1 MTGSGAGLLLHT
13 ETGTGLLM
21 QTGIGAGLLLQ
32 LGLGALAVVTALLAA
47 PSLRSRAGGILCTLI
62 AVTGFVT
69 GLAAMLGST
78 GGLLIPLALPMD
90 PLLLAPDRLGGLFML
105 IVSGVGILVSLYSMS
120 STSGPDASR
129 TAWVAMPVFLV
140 GMQLVPAATDSVS
153 FLLAWEVMTL
163 GSAVLLLA
171 DHASRASVASA
182 GIWYSA
188 MSQLSFFFILAGFA
202 VLAAASGGTSFTSL
216 QAIEPGGWATNVAFV
231 LFLLGF
237 GGKAELVPLHVWV
250 PRVLPEAPSH
260 VSAAMSGAMV
270 KIGVYGGLLVCV
282 RLLPDGPAWWGIAI
296 MLVGGASALYGILQ
310 ASVSSDLKVLLAYS
324 TTENMGLVFLGLGAS
339 MLLRGYD
346 AQAAAD
352 AALVAA
358 LLLAVSHAAFKS
370 TLFLGAGAI
379 IHATGER
386 NLDRLGGLG
395 ARMPVTAAAFGIA
408 SLGAAAIPITSGFVA
423 EWMLLQSLIHGG
435 RQGGAVVS
443 VAASVAMPLAV
454 AVIALTAG
462 LALLTFVKAYGIAF
476 LARPRSTAAAD
487 AREVPALMR
496 ISLALGALAVLALGL
511 LPGPIAALVA
521 TTVSSD
527 PTAAVRSVGLGGVSL
542 PGIGAVLDP
551 IMLVVLS
558 ALVAIPVIVAI
569 IVSARR
575 HPHRIVDLPW
585 GGGGSRARPRMQYT
599 ATSYAEPLVR
609 VFDDV
614 LKPSRDVQVTHVAES
629 RYLVE
634 RVRVEQSVSDVIET
648 RLYRPVL
655 NLFQRYGVVVRHVAN
670 GSIHRYL
677 SYSFVALLIVLIVVS
692 L

>member
-1 MTGSGAGLLLHT
+1 MS
-13 ETGTGLLM
+13 
-21 QTGIGAGLLLQ
+21 GIGAGLLLQ
-32 LGLGALAVVTALLAA
+32 LGLGALAVLTALTAA
-47 PSLRSRAGGILCTLI
+47 PSLRSRAVGILCTLI
-62 AVTGFVT
+62 AVIGFLT
-69 GLAAMLGST
+69 GLGAMLGAT
-78 GGLLIPLALPMD
+78 GGLRISIALPID

-105 IVSGVGILVSLYSMS
+105 IVSSVGILVSLYSMS
-120 STSGPDASR
+120 STHGPDASR

-153 FLLAWEVMTL
+153 FLLALEIMTL
-163 GSAVLLLA
+163 GSTVLLLA
-171 DHASRASVASA
+171 DHASRATVASA

-202 VLAAASGGTSFTSL
+202 VLAAASGGTSFTNL
-216 QAIEPGGWATNVAFV
+216 QEIEPVPANVAFV
-231 LFLLGF
+231 LLLLGF

-270 KIGVYGGLLVCV
+270 KIGVYGGLLVSV

-296 MLVGGASALYGILQ
+296 MVVGGASALYGILQ

-324 TTENMGLVFLGLGAS
+324 TTENMGLVFLALGAS

-435 RQGGAVVS
+435 RLDGAVVS

-476 LARPRSTAAAD
+476 LARPRSTEAAEAH
-487 AREVPALMR
+487 EVPPLMQL
-496 ISLALGALAVLALGL
+496 SLVLGALFVLALGL

-521 TTVSSD
+521 QTVSSN
-527 PTAAVRSVGLGGVSL
+527 PSAAVQSVGLGGVSL

-551 IMLVVLS
+551 LMLVVLS
-558 ALVAIPVIVAI
+558 VLVAIPVIVSI
-569 IVSARR
+569 IVSALRY
-575 HPHRIVDLPW
+575 PHRTVELPW

-634 RVRVEQSVSDVIET
+634 RVRVEQRVSDVFET

-655 NLFQRYGVVVRHVAN
+655 NLFQRYGIVVRHIAN

>member
-1 MTGSGAGLLLHT
+1 MTGMEAGLLLQT
-13 ETGTGLLM
+13 EIEARLIPQTGLE
-21 QTGIGAGLLLQ
+21 AGLLLQ
-32 LGLGALAVVTALLAA
+32 LGLGALAVLTALTAA
-47 PSLRSRAGGILCTLI
+47 PFLRSRAVGILCTLI
-62 AVTGFVT
+62 AVTGFLT
-69 GLAAMLGST
+69 GLAAMLGGT
-78 GGLLIPLALPMD
+78 GGLRISIALPMD

-120 STSGPDASR
+120 STHGPDASR

-153 FLLAWEVMTL
+153 FLLALEIMTL
-163 GSAVLLLA
+163 GSTVLLLA
-171 DHASRASVASA
+171 DHASRATVASA

-202 VLAAASGGTSFTSL
+202 VLAAASGGTSFSNP
-216 QAIEPGGWATNVAFV
+216 QAIEPGPANVAFV

-346 AQAAAD
+346 ATAAAD

-476 LARPRSTAAAD
+476 LARPRSAPAAD
-487 AREVPALMR
+487 AREVPPLMQL
-496 ISLALGALAVLALGL
+496 SLALGALSVLALGL

-521 TTVSSD
+521 NTVSSN
-527 PTAAVRSVGLGGVSL
+527 PTAAVQSVGLGGVSL

-558 ALVAIPVIVAI
+558 ALVAIPVVVSIV
-569 IVSARR
+569 VSARR
-575 HPHRIVDLPW
+575 HPHRTVDLPW

-634 RVRVEQSVSDVIET
+634 KVRVEQHVSDVIET

-655 NLFQRYGVVVRHVAN
+655 NLFQRYGIVVRHVAN

>member
-1 MTGSGAGLLLHT
+1 
-13 ETGTGLLM
+13 
-21 QTGIGAGLLLQ
+21 
-32 LGLGALAVVTALLAA
+32 
-47 PSLRSRAGGILCTLI
+47 
-62 AVTGFVT
+62 
-69 GLAAMLGST
+69 
-78 GGLLIPLALPMD
+78 
-90 PLLLAPDRLGGLFML
+90 
-105 IVSGVGILVSLYSMS
+105 
-120 STSGPDASR
+120 
-129 TAWVAMPVFLV
+129 
-140 GMQLVPAATDSVS
+140 
-153 FLLAWEVMTL
+153 
-163 GSAVLLLA
+163 
-171 DHASRASVASA
+171 
-182 GIWYSA
+182 
-188 MSQLSFFFILAGFA
+188 
-202 VLAAASGGTSFTSL
+202 
-216 QAIEPGGWATNVAFV
+216 
-231 LFLLGF
+231 
-237 GGKAELVPLHVWV
+237 
-250 PRVLPEAPSH
+250 
-260 VSAAMSGAMV
+260 
-270 KIGVYGGLLVCV
+270 
-282 RLLPDGPAWWGIAI
+282 
-296 MLVGGASALYGILQ
+296 
-310 ASVSSDLKVLLAYS
+310 
-324 TTENMGLVFLGLGAS
+324 MGLVFLALGAS

-346 AQAAAD
+346 ATAAAD

-358 LLLAVSHAAFKS
+358 LLLALSHAAFKS

-379 IHATGER
+379 IHSTGER

-435 RQGGAVVS
+435 RLDGAVVS

-476 LARPRSTAAAD
+476 LARPRSTAAAE
-487 AREVPALMR
+487 AREVPPLMQLA
-496 ISLALGALAVLALGL
+496 LALGALSVLALGL

-521 TTVSSD
+521 HTVTAN
-527 PTAAVRSVGLGGVSL
+527 PTAAVRSVGLNGVSL

-558 ALVAIPVIVAI
+558 ALVGIPVFVSI

-575 HPHRIVDLPW
+575 HPHRTVDLPW

-614 LKPSRDVQVTHVAES
+614 LKPSRDVHVTHVAES

-634 RVRVEQSVSDVIET
+634 HVRVEQRVSDVFET

-655 NLFQRYGVVVRHVAN
+655 NLFQRYGIVVRHIAN

-677 SYSFVALLIVLIVVS
+677 SYSFAALVIVLILVS

>member
-1 MTGSGAGLLLHT
+1 MEAGLLLQT
-13 ETGTGLLM
+13 EIEARLIPQTGLE
-21 QTGIGAGLLLQ
+21 AGLLLQ
-32 LGLGALAVVTALLAA
+32 LGFGALAVLTALTAA
-47 PSLRSRAGGILCTLI
+47 PFLRSRAVGILCTLI
-62 AVTGFVT
+62 AVTGFLT
-69 GLAAMLGST
+69 GLAAMLGGT
-78 GGLLIPLALPMD
+78 GGLRISIALPMD

-120 STSGPDASR
+120 STHGPDASR

-153 FLLAWEVMTL
+153 FLLALEIMTL
-163 GSAVLLLA
+163 GSTVLLLA
-171 DHASRASVASA
+171 DHASRATVASA

-202 VLAAASGGTSFTSL
+202 VLAAASGGTSFSNP
-216 QAIEPGGWATNVAFV
+216 QAIEPGPANVAFV

-270 KIGVYGGLLVCV
+270 KIGVYGGLLVCI

-296 MLVGGASALYGILQ
+296 MVVGGASALYGILQ

-339 MLLRGYD
+339 LLLRGYD
-346 AQAAAD
+346 ATAAAD

-395 ARMPVTAAAFGIA
+395 ARMPVTAAAFGVA

-435 RQGGAVVS
+435 RLNGAVVS
-443 VAASVAMPLAV
+443 VTASVAMPLAV

-476 LARPRSTAAAD
+476 LARPRSAEAAK
-487 AREVPALMR
+487 AREVPPLMQL
-496 ISLALGALAVLALGL
+496 SLALGALFVLALGL

-521 TTVSSD
+521 HTVSSN
-527 PTAAVRSVGLGGVSL
+527 PSAAVQSIGLGGVSL

-558 ALVAIPVIVAI
+558 ALVAIPVIVSI

-575 HPHRIVDLPW
+575 HPHRTVDLPW

-634 RVRVEQSVSDVIET
+634 RVRVEQRVSDVFET

-655 NLFQRYGVVVRHVAN
+655 NLFQRYGIVVRHVAN

>member
-1 MTGSGAGLLLHT
+1 MEAGLLLQT
-13 ETGTGLLM
+13 EIEAGLIPQTGLE
-21 QTGIGAGLLLQ
+21 AGLLLQ
-32 LGLGALAVVTALLAA
+32 LGLGALAVLTALTAA
-47 PSLRSRAGGILCTLI
+47 PFLRSRAVGILCTLI
-62 AVTGFVT
+62 AVTGFLT
-69 GLAAMLGST
+69 GLVAMLGGT
-78 GGLLIPLALPMD
+78 GGLRISIALPMD

-120 STSGPDASR
+120 STHGPDASR

-153 FLLAWEVMTL
+153 FLLALEIMTL
-163 GSAVLLLA
+163 GSTVLLLA
-171 DHASRASVASA
+171 DHASRATVASA

-202 VLAAASGGTSFTSL
+202 VLAAASGGTSFSTP
-216 QAIEPGGWATNVAFV
+216 QAIEPGPANVAFV

-296 MLVGGASALYGILQ
+296 MVVGGASALYGILQ

-339 MLLRGYD
+339 LLLRGYD
-346 AQAAAD
+346 ATAAAD

-395 ARMPVTAAAFGIA
+395 ARMPVTAAAFGVA

-435 RQGGAVVS
+435 RLDGAVVS
-443 VAASVAMPLAV
+443 VTASVAMPLAV

-476 LARPRSTAAAD
+476 LARPRSAEAAK
-487 AREVPALMR
+487 AREVPPLMQL
-496 ISLALGALAVLALGL
+496 SLALGALFVLALGL
-511 LPGPIAALVA
+511 LPGPIAALVGH
-521 TTVSSD
+521 TVSSN
-527 PTAAVRSVGLGGVSL
+527 PSAAVQSIGLGGVSL

-558 ALVAIPVIVAI
+558 ALVAIPVIVSI
-569 IVSARR
+569 IVSARG
-575 HPHRIVDLPW
+575 HPHRTVDLPW

-634 RVRVEQSVSDVIET
+634 RVRVEQRVSDVFET

-655 NLFQRYGVVVRHVAN
+655 NLFQRYGIVVRHVAN

>member
-1 MTGSGAGLLLHT
+1 MTVLGAGL
-13 ETGTGLLM
+13 
-21 QTGIGAGLLLQ
+21 ILQ
-32 LGLGALAVVTALLAA
+32 LVLAAVAVVTALTAA
-47 PSLRSRAGGILCTLI
+47 PALRATATGILGTMLALAGLLTGAVAMSGATGGIR
-62 AVTGFVT
+62 
-69 GLAAMLGST
+69 
-78 GGLLIPLALPMD
+78 IPVALPMD
-90 PLLLAPDRLGGLFML
+90 PLILAPDRLGGLFMV
-105 IVSGVGILVSLYSMS
+105 IVSFVGVLVTIFGINSA
-120 STSGPDASR
+120 TGPATSR
-129 TAWVAMPVFLV
+129 TAWAALPVFLV

-153 FLLAWEVMTL
+153 FLLAWEIMTL
-163 GSAVLLLA
+163 GSTVLLMA
-171 DHASRASVASA
+171 DHAHRVSVASA

-188 MSQLSFFFILAGFA
+188 MSQLSFFLVLAGFA
-202 VLAAASGGTSFTSL
+202 VLAAATGGTSFSTL
-216 QAIEPGGWATNVAFV
+216 ATIEPGSWAANLAFV

-270 KIGVYGGLLVCV
+270 KIGVYGALLVCV
-282 RLLPDGPAWWGIAI
+282 RLLPDAPPWWGILI
-296 MLVGGASALYGILQ
+296 MFLGGASALYGILQ

-339 MLLRGYD
+339 MLLRSYD
-346 AQAAAD
+346 APAAAD
-352 AALVAA
+352 AALIAA
-358 LLLAVSHAAFKS
+358 LLLAVSHAVFKA

-386 NLDRLGGLG
+386 NLDNLGGLG
-395 ARMPVTAAAFGIA
+395 ARMPWTAFSFGVA
-408 SLGAAAIPITSGFVA
+408 SLGAASIPITSGFVA

-435 RQGGAVVS
+435 RRNGEVVS

-476 LARPRSTAAAD
+476 LARPRSSAAAG
-487 AREVPALMR
+487 AREVPPLMR
-496 ISLALGALAVLALGL
+496 VSLALGALGVLTLGL
-511 LPGPIAALVA
+511 VPGPV
-521 TTVSSD
+521 
-527 PTAAVRSVGLGGVSL
+527 AAVVAAMVGRQAAGAAVPVGLGGVAL

-551 IMLVVLS
+551 ILLVVLS
-558 ALVAIPVIVAI
+558 VLVAVPILIAI
-569 IVSARR
+569 GLSARR
-575 HPHRIVDLPW
+575 HPARISELPW

-614 LKPSRDVQVTHVAES
+614 LKPSRDVQVTHVGES

-634 RVRVEQSVSDVIET
+634 RVTVEQRVSDVIET

-655 NLFQRYGVVVRHVAN
+655 NLLQRYGILARHTAN

-677 SYSFVALLIVLIVVS
+677 TYSFIAFLIVLIAVS

>member
-1 MTGSGAGLLLHT
+1 MTGMEAGLLLQT
-13 ETGTGLLM
+13 EIEARLIPQTGLE
-21 QTGIGAGLLLQ
+21 AGLLLQ
-32 LGLGALAVVTALLAA
+32 LGFGALAVLTALTAA
-47 PSLRSRAGGILCTLI
+47 PFLRSRAVGILCTLI
-62 AVTGFVT
+62 AVTGFLT
-69 GLAAMLGST
+69 GLAAMLGGT
-78 GGLLIPLALPMD
+78 GGLRISIALPMD

-120 STSGPDASR
+120 STHGPDASR

-153 FLLAWEVMTL
+153 FLLALEIMTL
-163 GSAVLLLA
+163 GSTVLLLA
-171 DHASRASVASA
+171 DHASRATVASA

-202 VLAAASGGTSFTSL
+202 VLAAASGGTSFSNP
-216 QAIEPGGWATNVAFV
+216 QAIEPGPANVAFV

-270 KIGVYGGLLVCV
+270 KIGVYGGLLVCI

-296 MLVGGASALYGILQ
+296 MVVGGASALYGILQ

-339 MLLRGYD
+339 LLLRGYD
-346 AQAAAD
+346 ATAAAD

-395 ARMPVTAAAFGIA
+395 ARMPVTAAAFGVA

-435 RQGGAVVS
+435 RLNGAVVS
-443 VAASVAMPLAV
+443 VTASVAMPLAV

-476 LARPRSTAAAD
+476 LARPRSAEAAK
-487 AREVPALMR
+487 AREVPPLMQL
-496 ISLALGALAVLALGL
+496 SLALGALFVLALGL

-521 TTVSSD
+521 HTVSSN
-527 PTAAVRSVGLGGVSL
+527 PSAAVQSIGLGGVSL

-558 ALVAIPVIVAI
+558 ALVAIPVIVSI

-575 HPHRIVDLPW
+575 HPHRTVDLPW

-634 RVRVEQSVSDVIET
+634 RVRVEQRVSDVFET

-655 NLFQRYGVVVRHVAN
+655 NLFQRYGIVVRHVAN